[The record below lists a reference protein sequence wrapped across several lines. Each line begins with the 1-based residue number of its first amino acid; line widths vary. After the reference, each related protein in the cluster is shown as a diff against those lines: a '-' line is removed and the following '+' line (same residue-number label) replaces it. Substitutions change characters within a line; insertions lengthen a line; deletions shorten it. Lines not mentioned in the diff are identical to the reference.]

1 MHGRYRCLDPLDA
14 AAKVMDTARRMNMN
28 FSQLQFERAD
38 NASFVLTFA
47 LEENNPQ
54 KLDNFTH
61 RIGLHLDLTE
71 DYIDV

>member
-1 MHGRYRCLDPLDA
+1 MRGRYRCLDPLDA
-14 AAKVMDTARRMNMN
+14 ATRVMDTARRMNMN

-54 KLDNFTH
+54 KLRNFAH

-71 DYIDV
+71 DCVDV